1 MPASKRDHRRLLVG
15 SLDPLS
21 SLATPKLGN
30 TATARPFGREHRQP
44 IDRNRELARCLR
56 RETYDMNVPTHITDG
71 PERQML
77 EYMLDHTR
85 AELIDTV
92 RGLSETESR
101 RRLVPSMTTSI
112 GLVKHAA
119 FAERKWFQH
128 ILGGLPE
135 SECDG
140 AMVGEAS
147 FVVSD
152 NETVADVIA
161 EFERASNRARTIAAN
176 IDLDATRGHP
186 AVGTVSLRWIY
197 LLMIQEFARHAGHS
211 DILREQTGATRRT

>member
-1 MPASKRDHRRLLVG
+1 MK
-15 SLDPLS
+15 
-21 SLATPKLGN
+21 TP
-30 TATARPFGREHRQP
+30 TR
-44 IDRNRELARCLR
+44 
-56 RETYDMNVPTHITDG
+56 ITDC

-77 EYMLDHTR
+77 EYILDHTR

-101 RRLVPSMTTSI
+101 RRLVPSLTTSI

-147 FVVSD
+147 FLVSD
-152 NETVADVIA
+152 HETVADVIA
-161 EFERASNRARTIAAN
+161 EFERASDRARTIAAD
-176 IDLDATRGHP
+176 IDLDATRQHP
-186 AVGTVSLRWIY
+186 SVGTVSLRWIY
-197 LLMIQEFARHAGHS
+197 LLMIQEFARHAGHN
-211 DILREQTGATRRT
+211 DILREQTCATRRT

>member
-1 MPASKRDHRRLLVG
+1 
-15 SLDPLS
+15 
-21 SLATPKLGN
+21 
-30 TATARPFGREHRQP
+30 
-44 IDRNRELARCLR
+44 
-56 RETYDMNVPTHITDG
+56 MNIPTRITEY

-85 AELIDTV
+85 AELINTV
-92 RGLSETESR
+92 RGLSEAESR
-101 RRLVPSMTTSI
+101 RRLVPSLTTPI
-112 GLVKHAA
+112 GLIKHAA

-140 AMVGEAS
+140 EMAGEAS

-152 NETVADVIA
+152 HETVADVIA
-161 EFERASNRARTIAAN
+161 EFERASNRARTIAAD
-176 IDLDATRGHP
+176 IDLNATRGHP
-186 AVGTVSLRWIY
+186 AFGTVSLRWIY

-211 DILREQTGATRRT
+211 DILREQTDAARRTT

>member
-1 MPASKRDHRRLLVG
+1 MN
-15 SLDPLS
+15 
-21 SLATPKLGN
+21 TP
-30 TATARPFGREHRQP
+30 TR
-44 IDRNRELARCLR
+44 
-56 RETYDMNVPTHITDG
+56 ITDG

-101 RRLVPSMTTSI
+101 RRLVSSMTTSI

-140 AMVGEAS
+140 AMVGEDS

-152 NETVADVIA
+152 DETLSDVID
-161 EFERASNRARTIAAN
+161 EFQRASNRARTIAKE
-176 IDLDATRGHP
+176 IDLDATREHP
-186 AVGTVSLRWIY
+186 VFGTVSLRWIY

-211 DILREQTGATRRT
+211 DILSEQTDATRRT